1 MARRAQKQEDLPAPG
16 MARVERPS
24 IEDPAEELRVIT
36 GEIATLN
43 ERKRNAQRTLLEA
56 MLSEGIRIHKYM
68 DPDGVERCARITDDP
83 KVRVERVKGSK
94 KSDDGDSSDDAGGV
108 EVS

>member
-1 MARRAQKQEDLPAPG
+1 MARRAKQEDLPAPG

-24 IEDPAEELRVIT
+24 VEEPAEDLRAIT

-43 ERKRNAQRTLLEA
+43 ERKRNAQRMLLEA
-56 MLSEGIRIHKYM
+56 MVSEGIKIHKYM

-83 KVRVERVKGSK
+83 KVRVERVKGSRK
-94 KSDDGDSSDDAGGV
+94 ADDGDSSDDAGGV